1 MSSIVSFFSSFVSTV
16 HNDAPEEKEPEVV
29 EEAAAEEE
37 EEPEDVCLFC
47 LVETAWLTQGP
58 AFFCLL
64 TAAPPGYP

>member
-37 EEPEDVCLFC
+37 EEEPEDVCRLFSC
-47 LVETAWLTQGP
+47 AGEMAG
-58 AFFCLL
+58 
-64 TAAPPGYP
+64 